1 MASCKLGHVYIVD
14 TLLTKPP
21 KEKYAVCVCIAS
33 GYFLWINTNPRPH
46 NCDQLFLPAGIH
58 ELVKH
63 DSYLDISKVVCH
75 PSFELDKAKEFSC
88 LSKECCEAIIEFI
101 DAGLEV
107 MVPKHAAL
115 IRSNLIT
122 LL

>member
-21 KEKYAVCVCIAS
+21 KEKYAVCVCVAN
-33 GYFLWINTNPRPH
+33 GYFLWINSNPRPH

-63 DSYLDISKVVCH
+63 DSYLDVSKVVCH
-75 PSFELDKAKEFSC
+75 PSFELNNAKEFAR

-107 MVPKHAAL
+107 MVPRHASL